1 MRKVVVY
8 ELLSLDGV
16 AEDPDGFFADWD
28 DAMEAN
34 LAAVIAAQDAVILGR
49 RSYDEWA
56 EFWPGSEIEPF
67 ATFINGVVKYVM
79 TSAPL
84 DQEWAN
90 ASVVDGGL
98 VDFVRNLRDR
108 PCLMC
113 LHVPRPARS
122 TWRTTAVGSAGRDP
136 FERLQRRATAVLSEH
151 EKRGVLVAEGSPDE
165 CPQLAPVDIVPAGLL
180 LLDLDDEQVVFGG

>member
-67 ATFINGVVKYVM
+67 ATFINGVSKYVA
-79 TSAPL
+79 TSPPL
-84 DQEWAN
+84 
-90 ASVVDGGL
+90 
-98 VDFVRNLRDR
+98 VR
-108 PCLMC
+108 
-113 LHVPRPARS
+113 
-122 TWRTTAVGSAGRDP
+122 
-136 FERLQRRATAVLSEH
+136 E
-151 EKRGVLVAEGSPDE
+151 
-165 CPQLAPVDIVPAGLL
+165 
-180 LLDLDDEQVVFGG
+180 